1 MLIRVVLGVILV
13 AHGLVHLL
21 YLTSDAQD
29 PSYPFTLEQSAIPDA
44 ARRPVAYLLLGAT
57 VAAFT
62 LLGLAISGL
71 PGLANVWAPLAI
83 AAASASLA
91 LLIAFWDTRLLTGV
105 AIDVVLVVIALS
117 DQSGPT
123 ASQPEPEVSRRLR
136 ARRLREAAVVVL
148 ESSGAEQP
156 GSTDCGHRDAPGRA
170 PARQTC
176 NVDLQ
181 AGQCDRD
188 SVGPRVDR
196 RPVAMVAKA
205 TAKGVE
211 E

>member
-29 PSYPFTLEQSAIPDA
+29 PSYPFTLEQSVIPDA

-83 AAASASLA
+83 AAASASFA

-117 DQSGPT
+117 R
-123 ASQPEPEVSRRLR
+123 PECVRPHHNLNPRSVDDYA

-148 ESSGAEQP
+148 ESSGA
-156 GSTDCGHRDAPGRA
+156 DAGF
-170 PARQTC
+170 
-176 NVDLQ
+176 N
-181 AGQCDRD
+181 
-188 SVGPRVDR
+188 
-196 RPVAMVAKA
+196 
-205 TAKGVE
+205 
-211 E
+211 